1 MSALRVRFS
10 LSALRGAFRW
20 LLLFC
25 RYFSDRGVSC
35 PTCARF
41 APFFSFR
48 VMIAAKWKNG
58 KRRARKKEEVFV
70 AVGASAYG
78 RAREGRLPA
87 RGSGGE
93 GPPDRKIFLRNI
105 Q

>member
-35 PTCARF
+35 PICARF
-41 APFFSFR
+41 APFFFIPCYDSGEVEER
-48 VMIAAKWKNG
+48 QKEG
-58 KRRARKKEEVFV
+58 TEKKKKFLLQ
-70 AVGASAYG
+70 SALRPMGG
-78 RAREGRLPA
+78 REREGFPH
-87 RGSGGE
+87 RGAAGKG
-93 GPPDRKIFLRNI
+93 RRIVKFF
-105 Q
+105 